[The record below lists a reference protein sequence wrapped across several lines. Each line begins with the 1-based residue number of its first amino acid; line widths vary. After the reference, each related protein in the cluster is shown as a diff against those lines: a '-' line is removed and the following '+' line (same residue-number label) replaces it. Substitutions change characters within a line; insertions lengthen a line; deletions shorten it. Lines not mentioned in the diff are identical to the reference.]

1 LDVEEIAYQ
10 SDEIIIYPNPTSE
23 FINIVNANSQIE
35 RVEIIDIQGRIMI
48 IQSIGGN
55 QANIN
60 ISNLNSGIYIIKI
73 YTNSG
78 LKVDKIIKK

>member
-1 LDVEEIAYQ
+1 LDVEEIAHQ

-73 YTNSG
+73 YN
-78 LKVDKIIKK
+78 KQWIKSR